1 MIIGSVFKDS
11 DALVVVTRVL
21 IYPIDHSLNVGYPFH
36 AHLLVILKHRD
47 HVLSVLL
54 KDLEHRGVVLQRSG
68 VVSHQL
74 VLLSMK
80 YGGLFSRLND
90 ALKELAYSS
99 SLFVYDE
106 KHNRQYH
113 PREQIRGVVKDL
125 RYVYRFIQVVTP
137 SWLY

>member
-1 MIIGSVFKDS
+1 MSVRSILQDS

-36 AHLLVILKHRD
+36 AHLFVI
-47 HVLSVLL
+47 
-54 KDLEHRGVVLQRSG
+54 LEHRHHVVPILLENLEHGRIVLQRSG

-80 YGGLFSRLND
+80 YGRFFARLND
-90 ALKELAYSS
+90 ALKELAYSG

-106 KHNRQYH
+106 KRNRQYH

-137 SWLY
+137 SWLD